1 MDRLQTLTRC
11 VRAPQI
17 LAAPETEDTGAQ
29 FEAPTTSE
37 EETQCPVLSSGA
49 TSSTAGLLPS
59 AGAGTESRP
68 ICEAPAPA
76 ELQATQLKKATDSVF
91 WSHL

>member
-29 FEAPTTSE
+29 FEAPTTGE
-37 EETQCPVLSSGA
+37 KETQCPVLSSGA
-49 TSSTAGLLPS
+49 TSTTAGLLPS
-59 AGAGTESRP
+59 CGIEGGSGVLGNVLRCRGCFG
-68 ICEAPAPA
+68 CEV
-76 ELQATQLKKATDSVF
+76 LYRKA
-91 WSHL
+91 